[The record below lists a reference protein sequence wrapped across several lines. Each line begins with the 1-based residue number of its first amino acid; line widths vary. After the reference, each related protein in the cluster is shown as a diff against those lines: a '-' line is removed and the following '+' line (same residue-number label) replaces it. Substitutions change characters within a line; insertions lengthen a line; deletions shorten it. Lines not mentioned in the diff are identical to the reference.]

1 MDDIQPGKIPSCVF
15 SAIFTELLPRY
26 LSFSARAVVALRNNL
41 VVEHRASSRW
51 NEERGGWAEWKGESD
66 GWEGEYGGR
75 VKSTQVEINRKVAVE
90 QFARYFYCRY
100 VLGGSAV

>member
-1 MDDIQPGKIPSCVF
+1 MLDILFIPVHAHRNGTVPRAPQLPPFENCFARMDDIQPGKFPSCVF

-51 NEERGGWAEWKGESD
+51 NEERGGMSRMERGKRW
-66 GWEGEYGGR
+66 
-75 VKSTQVEINRKVAVE
+75 
-90 QFARYFYCRY
+90 
-100 VLGGSAV
+100 LGG